1 MRRLS
6 RRVVLVLGLTTIAV
20 LGAVVGVAGSA
31 SEQADPSQSTAR
43 AAAIQIVVPG
53 GSGGGTPPVAAPP
66 VAAPVVTPAFA
77 YASGSGNVVT
87 AATTSASAT
96 AALGATAT
104 SGVTGLV
111 LFGGEI
117 TADSVL
123 ARAGAITTATTAD
136 GDFTGTGA
144 LNVQALGAPVTAAQ
158 TPLADWGTLTINAP
172 SVERGSSA
180 GRAQYRGSVIALH
193 VQLTADHGGLPAGS
207 EIQIGY
213 AEVAVQSL
221 PPAPET
227 QTETQTTATTTSTTT
242 TTAPAPKPSTTATP
256 RPKPKPKP
264 SPKPQPE
271 PQPEPTTE
279 PEPATPKEQAPPPE
293 PDEPGPPPA
302 PPPGLFPF
310 PPELT
315 PELEGGPY
323 VFPVFGEA
331 GYGGAYGAI
340 RYDVSYHHGDDIF
353 GELGQPLVAVADG
366 TVFSVGWNK
375 LGGNRLW
382 LRDRQGNNF
391 YYAHLSAFST
401 LIFNGARVKA
411 GQVVGFMGTTGD
423 ADGTPVHLH
432 FEVHPVSLLYLGYDG
447 AIDPTPFLAEAKR
460 LERLPFPVPPG
471 WAPAAGGSNA
481 APPPGAILLSVAD
494 ISSADG
500 ADPESLRRA
509 IEAPRPRP

>member
-1 MRRLS
+1 M
-6 RRVVLVLGLTTIAV
+6 LGLTTIAA

-31 SEQADPSQSTAR
+31 SEQADPSLATAR
-43 AAAIQIVVPG
+43 AVAIQVIVPG
-53 GSGGGTPPVAAPP
+53 GSGGSTPSVAAPP
-66 VAAPVVTPAFA
+66 VAAPVITPAFA
-77 YASGSGNVVT
+77 YASASGNVVT
-87 AATTSASAT
+87 AASTNASVT

-111 LFGGEI
+111 LFSGEI
-117 TADSVL
+117 TADSVV
-123 ARAGAITTATTAD
+123 AHAGAITTATTAD
-136 GDFTGTGA
+136 GDFNGTGA

-158 TPLADWGTLTINAP
+158 TPLADWGMLTINTP
-172 SVERGSSA
+172 SVERGDLA
-180 GRAQYRGSVIALH
+180 GRAHYRGSVIALR
-193 VQLTADHGGLPAGS
+193 VQLIAEHGGLPAGS

-213 AEVAVQSL
+213 AEVSAQSL
-221 PPAPET
+221 PPAPEPQT
-227 QTETQTTATTTSTTT
+227 QPQTTTATTTTPTTPIPEPTTT
-242 TTAPAPKPSTTATP
+242 TP
-256 RPKPKPKP
+256 RPQPT
-264 SPKPQPE
+264 PKPQPKAR
-271 PQPEPTTE
+271 PQPEPKPPPE
-279 PEPATPKEQAPPPE
+279 PEPAAPKEKAPPPE
-293 PDEPGPPPA
+293 PDEPGPPPV

-310 PPELT
+310 PTELT
-315 PELEGGPY
+315 PELDGGPY
-323 VFPVFGEA
+323 VFPVFGDA
-331 GYGGAYGAI
+331 GYGNTFGAI
-340 RYDVSYHHGDDIF
+340 RHDVSYHHGNDIF

-375 LGGNRLW
+375 IGGNRLW

-423 ADGTPVHLH
+423 AEGTSPHLH

-447 AIDPTPFLAEAKR
+447 AVDPTPFLAESRR

-500 ADPESLRRA
+500 TDPDSLRRA

>member
-6 RRVVLVLGLTTIAV
+6 RRVVLVLGLTAIAA
-20 LGAVVGVAGSA
+20 LGAVVGGAGSVA
-31 SEQADPSQSTAR
+31 QQADPSQATAS
-43 AAAIQIVVPG
+43 AAAIRIVVPG
-53 GSGGGTPPVAAPP
+53 GSGAGTPSVAAPP
-66 VAAPVVTPAFA
+66 VVAPVVTPAFA
-77 YASGSGNVVT
+77 YSSASGEIV
-87 AATTSASAT
+87 AAASTNASASAT
-96 AALGATAT
+96 LGATAT

-117 TADSVL
+117 SADSVL
-123 ARAGAITTATTAD
+123 ARAAATSTGTTAD
-136 GDFTGTGA
+136 GDFGGTGA
-144 LNVQALGAPVTAAQ
+144 LNVQALGAPVAAAQ
-158 TPLADWGTLTINAP
+158 TPLADWGILTISA
-172 SVERGSSA
+172 SSAERGSSG
-180 GRAQYRGSVIALH
+180 GRAQYRGSVIGLR
-193 VQLTADHGGLPAGS
+193 VQLTAEHGGLPAGS
-207 EIQIGY
+207 EIQVGY
-213 AEVAVQSL
+213 AEVSAQSL
-221 PPAPET
+221 PPAPQTQTQPET
-227 QTETQTTATTTSTTT
+227 QTQTQTTTATTSTTT
-242 TTAPAPKPSTTATP
+242 TTAPAPETSTTA
-256 RPKPKPKP
+256 RPKPEPTAK
-264 SPKPQPE
+264 PE
-271 PQPEPTTE
+271 PQPKPTTE
-279 PEPATPKEQAPPPE
+279 PEPAPPKEKAPPPE
-293 PDEPGPPPA
+293 PDEPGPPPV

-315 PELEGGPY
+315 PELGGGPY

-331 GYGGAYGAI
+331 GYGNTYGAI
-340 RYDVSYHHGDDIF
+340 RWDVTYHHGDDIF

-375 LGGNRLW
+375 IGGNRLW

-447 AIDPTPFLAEAKR
+447 AIDPTPFLDQAKR